1 MKKKL
6 ILVLILLVLLV
17 GVFIYIA
24 PKFSRLWRENSA
36 SQNVDLPAAKNYQEF
51 VTSTKEEIKNEVKPD
66 EEQPEE
72 DVVIKAVFDS
82 EIAQTRGEIKNINLN
97 VPFTSQAP
105 SANWEQPYQDACEEA
120 SFLMLDYYYQN
131 KKFGSATDTEKLI
144 NTLVDWQVANW
155 GAHANL
161 PVQELKK
168 LVGEN
173 STYRVELV
181 YDLTAEKIKNIL
193 QTGQP
198 LIVPANGKKLA
209 NPNFKNG
216 GPEYHMLVIKG
227 YVDDKFI
234 TNDPGT
240 RLGAD
245 FIYTSE
251 NLLDSIADW
260 DTLSKKADGP
270 KTGIIIRK

>member
-6 ILVLILLVLLV
+6 ILGLILIFLV
-17 GVFIYIA
+17 GGFFVWQNKKPKLIA
-24 PKFSRLWRENSA
+24 
-36 SQNVDLPAAKNYQEF
+36 VDLPVAQNYQDF
-51 VTSTKEEIKNEVKPD
+51 VTSTQEEIKDEVKPD

-72 DVVIKAVFDS
+72 DFAIKPK
-82 EIAQTRGEIKNINLN
+82 IQNINLN
-97 VPFTSQAP
+97 VPFISQAP

-131 KKFGSATDTEKLI
+131 KKFSTAADTEKLI
-144 NTLVDWQVANW
+144 NTLVDWQLTNW
-155 GAHANL
+155 GVHANL
-161 PVQELKK
+161 PAQEFKK
-168 LVGEN
+168 FVEKN
-173 STYRVELV
+173 STYQVELV
-181 YDLTAEKIKNIL
+181 YDLNQEKIKNIL

-216 GPEYHMLVIKG
+216 GPEYHMLVVKG

-245 FIYTSE
+245 FIYSSD

-260 DTLSKKADGP
+260 NAQDKKADGS
-270 KTGIIIRK
+270 KIGIIIF